1 MEGAI
6 CISEER
12 VNKMNEHYQA
22 LLEKLKAITDVEKAV
37 AVLDWDRETNMPE
50 QGIAARTRQISTLS
64 EIAHRMFTSA
74 ELGDLLAA
82 AENEQHD
89 AFYDSDEASMLRSV
103 RRDYDEQA
111 LFTPEF
117 VRRRSEVTG
126 AAGAA
131 WAACRQKNDFAGFR
145 PHLEASVAIAQET
158 AEIYG
163 YADEK
168 YDALLDKYERGM
180 KTADVRRIFDEVKTQ
195 TAPLIQAI
203 AEHQDAIDDRLLAQD
218 FPVDAQRA
226 MCHYAA
232 QSLGYDFRRGHLGEV
247 HHPFSTSFG
256 RDDVRITTRFAPE
269 YAVSSLFATL
279 HEAGHAMYEQGIAEA
294 LDGTPVGKGTSSGIH
309 ESQSRLF
316 ENQVGRSLGYWQAH
330 FEELRGHFPTQL
342 QGVSVEQFYRAINKV
357 QPSLIRVE
365 ADELTYNMHII
376 LRFELEQ
383 ALVNGDLKVADL
395 PGAWREKMQ
404 QLLGVVPET
413 DSKGVLQ
420 DIHWSM
426 AAFGY
431 FPTYTLGNLYA
442 AQFMAAARQQDARI
456 EGDLARGDPATL
468 LAWLRENIHR
478 HGSKFDAPELCQR
491 ATGQTLSAE
500 PFVHYVRQ
508 KFGALYG
515 L

>member
-1 MEGAI
+1 M
-6 CISEER
+6 S
-12 VNKMNEHYQA
+12 EHYQA

-37 AVLDWDRETNMPE
+37 AVLDWDRETYMPE
-50 QGIAARTRQISTLS
+50 HGIAGRTRQISTLS
-64 EIAHRMFTSA
+64 EIAHRMFTSN

-82 AENEQHD
+82 AENEQRE
-89 AFYDSDEASMLRSV
+89 AAYDSDEASMLRSV
-103 RRDYDEQA
+103 RREYDEQG

-131 WAACRQKNDFAGFR
+131 WAACRKKNDFAGFR
-145 PHLEASVAIAQET
+145 PHLEASVAIAQE
-158 AEIYG
+158 AADIYG
-163 YADEK
+163 YDDEK

-180 KTADVRRIFDEVKTQ
+180 KTAAVRRIFDEVKAQ
-195 TAPLIQAI
+195 TVPLIQAI
-203 AEHQDAIDDRLLAQD
+203 NERKGAIDDRMLAQD
-218 FPVDAQRA
+218 FPVEAQRT
-226 MCHYAA
+226 MCRYAA
-232 QSLGYDFRRGHLGEV
+232 ESVGYDFSRGNLAEV

-256 RDDVRITTRFAPE
+256 RNDVRITTRFAPE

-279 HEAGHAMYEQGIAEA
+279 HESGHAMYEQGIAEA
-294 LDGTPVGKGTSSGIH
+294 LDGTPIGKGTSSGIH

-330 FEELRGHFPTQL
+330 FEVLQRHFPEQL
-342 QGVSVEQFYRAINKV
+342 KGVSVEQFYRAINKV

-383 ALVNGDLKVADL
+383 ALINGDLKVADL

-404 QLLGVVPET
+404 TLLGVVPET

-431 FPTYTLGNLYA
+431 FPTYTLGNLYS

-456 EGDLARGDPATL
+456 EAGLAQGKTTQL
-468 LAWLRENIHR
+468 LAWLRENVHR
-478 HGSKFDAPELCQR
+478 HGSKYDAPELCRR

-500 PFVHYVRQ
+500 PFVHYVRE
-508 KFGALYG
+508 KFGALYA